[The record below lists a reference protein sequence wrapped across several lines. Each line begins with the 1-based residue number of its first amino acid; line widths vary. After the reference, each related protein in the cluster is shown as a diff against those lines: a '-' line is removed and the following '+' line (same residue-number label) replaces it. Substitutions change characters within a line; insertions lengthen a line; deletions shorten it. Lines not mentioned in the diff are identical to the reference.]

1 MVLSSMGNDMMQQQ
15 QQQQQTQHMQQQE
28 YNKNHEQTHSTA
40 KTVAKRILV
49 VSSEDDVNLALKLAL
64 EEGEREK
71 DDKDKSSFKVDSF
84 NNPILALKDFKN
96 GSYDLL
102 IIDIVMPQMDGFEL
116 SEKIR
121 KVDDNIKICFLT
133 AGEIPGKVRF
143 GPLGGGGYQ
152 DRFIRLPIENEVLIE
167 QISRIIIHS

>member
-1 MVLSSMGNDMMQQQ
+1 L
-15 QQQQQTQHMQQQE
+15 
-28 YNKNHEQTHSTA
+28 KN
-40 KTVAKRILV
+40 
-49 VSSEDDVNLALKLAL
+49 
-64 EEGEREK
+64 
-71 DDKDKSSFKVDSF
+71 FK
-84 NNPILALKDFKN
+84 I

-121 KVDDNIKICFLT
+121 KVDDNVKICFLT

-143 GPLGGGGYQ
+143 GPLREGYQ

-167 QISRIIIHS
+167 QIARIIIHS

>member
-1 MVLSSMGNDMMQQQ
+1 MVLSRMGNDMMQQQ
-15 QQQQQTQHMQQQE
+15 QQQQQQTQHMQQE
-28 YNKNHEQTHSTA
+28 YNKNHVQTHSTA
-40 KTVAKRILV
+40 KTVAKRILL

-64 EEGEREK
+64 EEGEREQ

-84 NNPILALKDFKN
+84 NNPILALKIFKN

-121 KVDDNIKICFLT
+121 KVDDKVKICFLT
-133 AGEIPGKVRF
+133 AGEISGKVRF
-143 GPLGGGGYQ
+143 GPLGGGYQ